1 MDPYAAPSVGLD
13 RNEVGALLVAAGLGT
28 PAEHALIS
36 LLAINW
42 LRNSEALGA
51 DIDKLGLE
59 RRHRTQTVFREGGKI
74 VTIQL
79 APRTARAID
88 LAIGERLEG
97 PIFQRAD
104 GERMDRHC
112 ARRIVRRV
120 ARRAGLGKK
129 ISPHTLRH
137 AFITAALDAGVSA
150 SRRAGSS
157 LGRRPTHHHASRQL
171 SRLPR
176 RHPAGAPL
184 TSSPSGLPPSQ
195 GQVGKPTS
203 LASGRRHTR
212 PARQPNPDVAV

>member
-1 MDPYAAPSVGLD
+1 VRTEPSLRAAISRKTWAQMDPYAAPSVGLD

-36 LLAINW
+36 LLAING

-97 PIFQRAD
+97 PIPACR
-104 GERMDRHC
+104 
-112 ARRIVRRV
+112 
-120 ARRAGLGKK
+120 RRAHGPALCKANCAAGCAPGRPGQEDQPAHPAARLHHCRPRRRRFRFATCRKQPRTPTHAPPCVTTTLA
-129 ISPHTLRH
+129 SPS
-137 AFITAALDAGVSA
+137 TAPRRRAPYIVAVWLAAVAGA
-150 SRRAGSS
+150 SR
-157 LGRRPTHHHASRQL
+157 
-171 SRLPR
+171 
-176 RHPAGAPL
+176 
-184 TSSPSGLPPSQ
+184 
-195 GQVGKPTS
+195 
-203 LASGRRHTR
+203 
-212 PARQPNPDVAV
+212 